1 MSQCDFSF
9 TQGTSLTLLQ
19 ELKAGKVDLAICS
32 YIADEPDIDFIP
44 VIQQELVV
52 VTAKDHPL
60 ARLYEHEVDLVET
73 IHYPYIYFSENSG
86 LRPFIDNVF
95 MQQKLVP
102 EIACYV
108 DEDTAMAGLVS
119 IDYGIAIM
127 PRITALSYY
136 NVHILKIKNT
146 IPRYIYLATM
156 KDKGLSPALE
166 SLKMWLSTIARRSV
180 NGWPGCDLR
189 AIRISGENIHHFTQ
203 LSDGDLP
210 RRGGLTN
217 GTEGHR
223 RTEQAP
229 GDPANATGFAHR
241 HGDQRTRRILLFHG
255 QRGGEQGEYV
265 LRRLRHHR
273 DLRQIGPRSC
283 MRRRR

>member
-1 MSQCDFSF
+1 
-9 TQGTSLTLLQ
+9 
-19 ELKAGKVDLAICS
+19 
-32 YIADEPDIDFIP
+32 
-44 VIQQELVV
+44 
-52 VTAKDHPL
+52 
-60 ARLYEHEVDLVET
+60 
-73 IHYPYIYFSENSG
+73 
-86 LRPFIDNVF
+86 
-95 MQQKLVP
+95 
-102 EIACYV
+102 
-108 DEDTAMAGLVS
+108 
-119 IDYGIAIM
+119 
-127 PRITALSYY
+127 
-136 NVHILKIKNT
+136 
-146 IPRYIYLATM
+146 
-156 KDKGLSPALE
+156 
-166 SLKMWLSTIARRSV
+166 MWLSTTARRSV

-273 DLRQIGPRSC
+273 DLRQIGPQILPCGAGDR
-283 MRRRR
+283 